1 MPARQPRTRP
11 GSASA
16 SPAPARASG
25 SPPRAARTMCVP
37 PTSKSMKQPSKAEAR
52 APEEYP
58 VPDPKDATTPDKWV
72 KRHPALVRLRVEIKR
87 RGASP
92 PSAES

>member
-1 MPARQPRTRP
+1 
-11 GSASA
+11 
-16 SPAPARASG
+16 
-25 SPPRAARTMCVP
+25 
-37 PTSKSMKQPSKAEAR
+37 MKQPSQAEAR

-72 KRHPALVRLRVEIKR
+72 KRHPAMVRLRVEIER

>member
-1 MPARQPRTRP
+1 MCKPCELMRK
-11 GSASA
+11 G
-16 SPAPARASG
+16 
-25 SPPRAARTMCVP
+25 AAFG
-37 PTSKSMKQPSKAEAR
+37 AGEAR

-92 PSAES
+92 PSAAS